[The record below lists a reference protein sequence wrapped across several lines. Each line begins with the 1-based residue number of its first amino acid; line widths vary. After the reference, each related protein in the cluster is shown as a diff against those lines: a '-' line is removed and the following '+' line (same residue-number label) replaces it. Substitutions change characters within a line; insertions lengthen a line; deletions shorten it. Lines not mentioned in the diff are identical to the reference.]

1 MERHDLN
8 LRKVVMTA
16 DDIKN
21 ITEFFSHFKIPIPD
35 PLQKMLNKFNESPGT
50 FTFDDQIR
58 LRAYIAHTMVS
69 SDHPLLTDKV
79 FGNIR
84 ANCDKAWYEAQFE
97 MDAEEIFA
105 AENAMKK
112 EEA

>member
-8 LRKVVMTA
+8 LRKVVMTP

-21 ITEFFSHFKIPIPD
+21 IEEFFGHFKIKVPVH
-35 PLQKMLNKFNESPGT
+35 LQKVLDKFKGNPTG
-50 FTFDDQIR
+50 FTFDDQCQ
-58 LRAYIAHTMVS
+58 LRAFIAHTMVS

-84 ANCDKAWYEAQFE
+84 ANCDKAWFEAQFD
-97 MDAEEIFA
+97 MDVEEVFT
-105 AENAMKK
+105 EGK
-112 EEA
+112 EEVKKV